1 MCTLYVRVAAMR
13 AAQNATRWP

>member
-1 MCTLYVRVAAMR
+1 MYYLCTYGYPP